1 MKHSN
6 IALFVAHRGCPHQC
20 SFCNQHIISGTV
32 NSVTAQDITDAIT
45 NAKNSGCNNA
55 QLAFFGGSFTA
66 IERDYMESLLKA
78 AKPFVDNGDITG
90 IRISTRPDAISEEIL
105 QVLKY
110 YGVEAIELGAQSMDD
125 EVLALN
131 ERGHTAED
139 VVNASKLIK
148 SNGFELGLQM
158 MTGLFGDT
166 NEKCIKTAKKLA
178 QLKPGTM
185 RIYPTVVLEGT
196 KLQKL
201 YKSGEYKPQ
210 SLDDAV
216 KLCSQLLSFFDNE
229 GIRII
234 RLGLHSGGSVE
245 QGFVAGVYHP
255 AFRELCESA
264 IYLEK
269 AKQQLLNKPKG
280 KYIIFVCPSEISKMT
295 GQRKSNIKHLDQNGY
310 ECKVKQDKSLKKYE
324 IRAEKDG

>member
-1 MKHSN
+1 MRHAN

-32 NSVTAQDITDAIT
+32 NSVTAQEITDAIT

-66 IERDYMESLLKA
+66 IERDYMVSLLKA
-78 AKPFVDNGDITG
+78 AKPFVDNGDISG
-90 IRISTRPDAISEEIL
+90 IRISTRPDAINEEVL
-105 QVLKY
+105 QVLKF

-131 ERGHTAED
+131 ERGHTAQD
-139 VVNASKLIK
+139 VVDASGLIK
-148 SNGFELGLQM
+148 LHGFELGLQM

-166 NEKCIKTAKKLA
+166 DEKCIQTAKKLA
-178 QLKPGTM
+178 QLKPDTM
-185 RIYPTVVLEGT
+185 RIYPTVVLKNT
-196 KLQKL
+196 KLERL

-210 SLDDAV
+210 SVDDATG
-216 KLCSQLLSFFDNE
+216 LCSKLLSFFDNE
-229 GIRII
+229 QIRVI
-234 RLGLHSGGSVE
+234 RLGLHSGGGVE
-245 QGFVAGVYHP
+245 DGFVAGVYHP

-269 AKQQLLNKPKG
+269 IKQQLLEMPKG
-280 KYIIFVCPSEISKMT
+280 KLVIFVNPSEVSKMI
-295 GQRKSNIKHLDQNGY
+295 GQKKYNIKQLQKDGY

>member
-1 MKHSN
+1 MRHAN

-32 NSVTAQDITDAIT
+32 KSVTAQDITDAIT

-78 AKPFVDNGDITG
+78 AKPFIDNGDISG
-90 IRISTRPDAISEEIL
+90 IRVSTRPDAINEEVL
-105 QVLKY
+105 QVLKF

-131 ERGHTAED
+131 ERGHTAQD
-139 VVNASKLIK
+139 VVNASRLIK
-148 SNGFELGLQM
+148 LHGFELGLQM

-166 NEKCIKTAKKLA
+166 HDKCIRTAKELAKLR
-178 QLKPGTM
+178 PDTI
-185 RIYPTVVLEGT
+185 RIYPTVVLEKT
-196 KLQKL
+196 KLAQL
-201 YKSGEYKPQ
+201 YKSGVYKPQ
-210 SLDDAV
+210 SLDNAIL
-216 KLCSQLLSFFDNE
+216 LCSQLLRFFDNE
-229 GIRII
+229 HIRVI

-269 AKQQLLNKPKG
+269 AKQQLLEMPKG
-280 KYIIFVCPSEISKMT
+280 KIVIFVSTSEISKMI
-295 GQRKSNIKHLDQNGY
+295 GQKKYNIKQLQKDGY
-310 ECKVKQDKSLKKYE
+310 ECKVKQDKALKKYE